1 MTYMLMS
8 GIKKEDTL
16 TPINFDKW
24 VGEYGNPSIAI
35 ENVKNFN
42 RKYGTD
48 VSALV
53 FFMLAEKVCIN
64 TGPMIEYL
72 M

>member
-35 ENVKNFN
+35 ENVKTSTENTALMYLLLYFLCWR
-42 RKYGTD
+42 RKY
-48 VSALV
+48 VS
-53 FFMLAEKVCIN
+53 IQDR
-64 TGPMIEYL
+64 
-72 M
+72 